1 MSKVKI
7 KVTQLAY
14 YNNCLVYPNEIIDYE
29 GDLPSWGTLADGK
42 ATKKQETKTLPVVEN
57 DQKQKADIKNEDE
70 GEQEGQQTPPVVE
83 NDQKQKA
90 DIKNEDEGEQ
100 EGQQIQEKSETE
112 LLEELDAL
120 IDESVAKGIMLD
132 NAELMTIDEQIAEL
146 KRLLGK

>member
-42 ATKKQETKTLPVVEN
+42 ATKKQETKT
-57 DQKQKADIKNEDE
+57 
-70 GEQEGQQTPPVVE
+70 PPVVE
-83 NDQKQKA
+83 NDQKQKT

-146 KRLLGK
+146 KKLLGK

>member
-70 GEQEGQQTPPVVE
+70 GEQEGQQ
-83 NDQKQKA
+83 
-90 DIKNEDEGEQ
+90 
-100 EGQQIQEKSETE
+100 IQEKSETE